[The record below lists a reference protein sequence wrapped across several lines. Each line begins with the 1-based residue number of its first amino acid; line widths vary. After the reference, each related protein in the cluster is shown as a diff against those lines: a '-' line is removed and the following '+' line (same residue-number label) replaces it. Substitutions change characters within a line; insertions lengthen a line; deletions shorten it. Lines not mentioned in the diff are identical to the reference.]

1 VFIDLS
7 TAEGALKPQEKGF
20 SCDAPS
26 GPPTGE
32 VELHMVIPRIS
43 LRRSFAAVASLV
55 AALIVLGAAPP
66 EHSDTT
72 SLTGQLLIAAPTI
85 GDPRFART
93 VILMVRHDKEGALG
107 IVINRPVGERSIAA
121 LLEATGHDG
130 ADVAGIVRVFAGGP
144 VQPELG
150 FVVHSAEYRRAE
162 TVDVDGRVAMTAS
175 RQVLLDIGHNQGP
188 EKSLFALGYA
198 GWGPGQLEGELAR
211 HNWFT
216 TPEEPKLVFDGDR
229 GNLWEDAMARRTRE
243 L

>member
-1 VFIDLS
+1 MLV
-7 TAEGALKPQEKGF
+7 P
-20 SCDAPS
+20 
-26 GPPTGE
+26 
-32 VELHMVIPRIS
+32 HIS
-43 LRRSFAAVASLV
+43 LHGRFAAVASLV

-72 SLTGQLLIAAPTI
+72 SLAGQLLIAAPTI
-85 GDPRFART
+85 GDPRFAHT

-121 LLEATGHDG
+121 LLEATGHDD
-130 ADVAGIVRVFAGGP
+130 ADVAGILRVFAGGP

-150 FVVHSAEYRRAE
+150 FVLHSAEYRRAE

-175 RQVLLDIGHNQGP
+175 RQVLLDIGHSQGP

-198 GWGPGQLEGELAR
+198 GWGPGQLDGELAR
-211 HNWFT
+211 HDWFT
-216 TPEEPKLVFDGDR
+216 TREEPKLVFDDDR
-229 GNLWEDAMARRTRE
+229 ERLWEDAMARRTRE

>member
-1 VFIDLS
+1 MLV
-7 TAEGALKPQEKGF
+7 P
-20 SCDAPS
+20 
-26 GPPTGE
+26 
-32 VELHMVIPRIS
+32 HIS
-43 LRRSFAAVASLV
+43 LRRKFAVIASLV

-85 GDPRFART
+85 GDPRFAHT

-121 LLEATGHDG
+121 LLEATGHDD
-130 ADVAGIVRVFAGGP
+130 ADVAGILRVFAGGP

-150 FVVHSAEYRRAE
+150 FVLHSAEYRRAE

-198 GWGPGQLEGELAR
+198 GWGPGQLDGELAR
-211 HNWFT
+211 HDWFT
-216 TPEEPKLVFDGDR
+216 TPEEPKLVFDDDR
-229 GNLWEDAMARRTRE
+229 ERLWEDAMARRTRE

>member
-1 VFIDLS
+1 MF
-7 TAEGALKPQEKGF
+7 A
-20 SCDAPS
+20 
-26 GPPTGE
+26 
-32 VELHMVIPRIS
+32 PRIS
-43 LRRSFAAVASLV
+43 LRRSLAAIASLV
-55 AALIVLGAAPP
+55 TALIVLGVAPP

-72 SLTGQLLIAAPTI
+72 SLAGQLLIAAPAI
-85 GDPRFART
+85 GDPRFAHT

-121 LLEATGHDG
+121 LLEATGHDD
-130 ADVAGIVRVFAGGP
+130 ADVAGMVRIFAGGP

-150 FVVHSAEYRRAE
+150 FVLHSAEYRRAE

-198 GWGPGQLEGELAR
+198 GWGPGQLEDELAHR
-211 HNWFT
+211 NWFT
-216 TPEEPKLVFDGDR
+216 TPEEPKLVFDDDR
-229 GNLWEDAMARRTRE
+229 DNLWEDAMARRTRE

>member
-1 VFIDLS
+1 MF
-7 TAEGALKPQEKGF
+7 A
-20 SCDAPS
+20 
-26 GPPTGE
+26 
-32 VELHMVIPRIS
+32 RIS
-43 LRRSFAAVASLV
+43 LRRSLVAIASMV
-55 AALIVLGAAPP
+55 AALIVLGVAPP

-72 SLTGQLLIAAPTI
+72 SLAGQLLIAAPTI
-85 GDPRFART
+85 GDPRFAHT
-93 VILMVRHDKEGALG
+93 VILMVRHDQEGAFG

-121 LLEATGHDG
+121 LLEATGHDD

-175 RQVLLDIGHNQGP
+175 RQVLLDIGHSQGP
-188 EKSLFALGYA
+188 EKSIFALGYA

-211 HNWFT
+211 HSWFT
-216 TPEEPKLVFDGDR
+216 TPEEPKLVFDDDR
-229 GNLWEDAMARRTRE
+229 DNLWEDAMARRTRE

>member
-1 VFIDLS
+1 MFVLGIW
-7 TAEGALKPQEKGF
+7 
-20 SCDAPS
+20 
-26 GPPTGE
+26 
-32 VELHMVIPRIS
+32 I
-43 LRRSFAAVASLV
+43 RRTFTAVASLFV
-55 AALIVLGAAPP
+55 ALMILGIAPP

-72 SLTGQLLIAAPTI
+72 SLAGQLLIATPTI
-85 GDPRFART
+85 GDPRFAHT

-121 LLEATGHDG
+121 LLEATGHDDAG
-130 ADVAGIVRVFAGGP
+130 VAGIVRVFAGGP

-150 FVVHSAEYRRAE
+150 FVLHSAEYRRAD

-175 RQVLLDIGHNQGP
+175 RQVLLDIGHSQGP

-216 TPEEPKLVFDGDR
+216 TPEEPKLVFDDDR
-229 GNLWEDAMARRTRE
+229 DNLWEDAMARRTRE